1 VASGTKEKG
10 IMTGSKYLLGV
21 DLGTSGAK
29 AGIFD
34 EKGELISTA
43 KEEYH
48 FQHPNPG
55 WSEIDPEEV
64 WQKAGS
70 VIRDCV
76 KESGLDA
83 EQIVAMGL
91 SVLGETFMFVD
102 EEGKPVYNAIEGM
115 DARAQAYQEYISWFK
130 ERFSAE
136 EIFQRTSYPISSLP
150 PVPKILWFRENRPEV
165 LEKTDKFVTF
175 QDFAVW
181 RLTGTPA
188 IDYSMASRLMLFD
201 TMEKN
206 WIEEY
211 LDVMGISADHFSP
224 TVESAHPVGELSESA
239 AEELGLKPGI
249 LVVPGAHDQSCA
261 ALGVG
266 VVREGVASDGTGS
279 VEAIT
284 TATKTPITSLEMLA
298 RGQGSQCHVRADL
311 WLALGF
317 HLAAGSLVRWYRDQL
332 GQWEQEKA
340 LKEGKDP
347 FDLITEAAQSSPPGA
362 KGLLLFPHWSGA
374 GTGRDPAL
382 NPNSRGGI
390 VGFTLAHSKADLSRA
405 IFEGI
410 TFEARFIVESLESS
424 GIPIKELVVTGG
436 GAKSPFWLQLK
447 ADITGKRIV
456 VPEVTEASLLGAA
469 LLAGVGAGV
478 YASLEDAVDQA
489 CRTVS
494 AFEPNSDVSAI
505 YDRIF
510 PIYKDLYGAF
520 IDISGRLAAFVAD
533 S

>member
-1 VASGTKEKG
+1 MAEKR
-10 IMTGSKYLLGV
+10 YLLGV

-34 EKGELISTA
+34 EDGELISTA

-70 VIRDCV
+70 VIRECV
-76 KESGLDA
+76 RESDLDPA
-83 EQIVAMGL
+83 QILAMGL

-102 EEGKPVYNAIEGM
+102 EAGNPVYNAIEGM

-130 ERFSAE
+130 QKFTAE
-136 EIFQRTSYPISSLP
+136 AIFQRTSYPISSLP
-150 PVPKILWFRENRPEV
+150 PAPKILWFRDHQPEV
-165 LEKTDKFVTF
+165 LERTDKFVTF

-181 RLTGTPA
+181 RLTGAPA

-201 TMEKN
+201 TLEKK
-206 WIEEY
+206 WIDEY
-211 LDVMGISADHFSP
+211 LQAMGISAANFSP
-224 TVESAHPVGELSESA
+224 AVESAHPVGELKESI
-239 AEELGLKPGI
+239 AEELGLRPGI

-284 TATKTPITSLEMLA
+284 TVTKTPITSLEMLS

-317 HLAAGSLVRWYRDQL
+317 HLAAGSLVRWYRDHF
-332 GQWEQEKA
+332 GRWEQEVAAKG
-340 LKEGKDP
+340 GKDP

-362 KGLLLFPHWSGA
+362 NGLLLFPHWSGA

-390 VGFTLAHSKADLSRA
+390 VGLTLAHSKADLNRA

-410 TFEARFIVESLESS
+410 TFEARFIIESLESS

-478 YASLEDAVDQA
+478 YSSLEDAVDRA

-494 AFEPNSDVSAI
+494 VYEPRSEVTPI
-505 YDRIF
+505 YDQIF
-510 PIYKDLYGAF
+510 PIYKDLYDAL
-520 IDISGRLAAFVAD
+520 IDISRRLAAFVAN

>member
-1 VASGTKEKG
+1 MTQTKF
-10 IMTGSKYLLGV
+10 LLGI

-34 EKGELISTA
+34 ENGEMISTA

-70 VIRDCV
+70 VIRECV
-76 KESGLDA
+76 DQSGLDPA
-83 EQIVAMGL
+83 QIVAMGL

-102 EEGKPVYNAIEGM
+102 EAGNPVYNAIEGM
-115 DARAQAYQEYISWFK
+115 DARAQAYQTYIAWFK
-130 ERFSAE
+130 EKFGAE
-136 EIFQRTSYPISSLP
+136 AIFQRTSYPISSLP
-150 PVPKILWFRENRPEV
+150 PAPKILWFREHQPEV
-165 LEKTDKFVTF
+165 LARTAKFVTF

-181 RLTGTPA
+181 RLTGAPA

-201 TMEKN
+201 TLEKK
-206 WIEEY
+206 WIDEY
-211 LDVMGISADHFSP
+211 LHAMGISADNFSP
-224 TVESAHPVGELSESA
+224 AVESAHPVGELSESVA
-239 AEELGLKPGI
+239 ADFGLKPGI

-284 TATKTPITSLEMLA
+284 TVTKTPITSVEMLS

-317 HLAAGSLVRWYRDQL
+317 HLAAGSLVRWYRDHL
-332 GQWEQEKA
+332 GRWEQEVA
-340 LKEGKDP
+340 AKEGKDP

-362 KGLLLFPHWSGA
+362 NGLLLFPHWSGA

-390 VGFTLAHSKADLSRA
+390 VGFTLAHNEADLSRA

-410 TFEARFIVESLESS
+410 TFEARFIIESLESS

-478 YASLEDAVDQA
+478 FSSLEDAVDRA

-494 AFEPNSDVSAI
+494 AFEPRPERTAT
-505 YDRIF
+505 YDRLF
-510 PIYKDLYGAF
+510 PIYKDLYDAF
-520 IDISGRLAAFVAD
+520 IDISGRLATFVA
-533 S
+533 SS